1 MRNIFLYGFL
11 NQCFDQIAKTADSFY
26 VVFIRIDK
34 TLYLLIMLW
43 ASIYTARQ
51 YIFVNQDKS
60 EQDPS
65 AAGDLHRISI
75 NDVLLQKYSEM
86 QEEFE
91 YNLHYGS
98 NFRRTLEPYSS
109 MALQQAVAFRRSTM
123 NT

>member
-1 MRNIFLYGFL
+1 MGKY
-11 NQCFDQIAKTADSFY
+11 
-26 VVFIRIDK
+26 
-34 TLYLLIMLW
+34 
-43 ASIYTARQ
+43 IYPRQ
-51 YIFVNQDKS
+51 YIFVNQDNS

-123 NT
+123 NTWRGERRSIRGLGSLDVSGGAFAQKNP